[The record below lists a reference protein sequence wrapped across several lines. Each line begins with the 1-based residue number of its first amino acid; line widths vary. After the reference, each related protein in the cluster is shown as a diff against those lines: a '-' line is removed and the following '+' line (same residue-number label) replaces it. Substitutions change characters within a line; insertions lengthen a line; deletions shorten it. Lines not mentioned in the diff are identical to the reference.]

1 MRYGL
6 YPWTWDS
13 EQQEHRPPDGAVCCL
28 DLRPLPEQA
37 KQEQSGGWGFF
48 AWNGG
53 GDPPSDVISLGD
65 GDCRSLQPTTSQRD
79 ELRLRLGLSANPQGA
94 TLVDVIGDVLGSLAD
109 PTGQAR
115 PKPLMP
121 IAGIGYEIHLA
132 SHSRVWQLDYDPRET
147 LAASPRGRANKVRDV
162 IRATIAEARRNG
174 GPELAAKVLGDVLRR
189 HGYTKQEVDEGASGK
204 RAEWAR
210 LIRPAD
216 LAAMGGAAFKPKR
229 PQTSYTDDFNR
240 SDASSLG
247 AGWSSYLA
255 SAEYGISGNKC
266 IGGKAATW
274 GSSVIESARYDS
286 DVSSADHWTQATITS
301 YDVSGSDSWLGAM
314 SRFSSSAHTGY
325 FWAHVSRSYALSN
338 RLSKVVSGTETTL
351 STPNMTN
358 ASGDVVQ
365 CRCSGST
372 ISGRTNG
379 VEKASVTDTSI
390 TGNTRGGLVYRS
402 VYYAYRPYW
411 DDWSIDDGVVAG
423 GQSMAQ
429 RTGTTSRRGWNR
441 VGRSV

>member
-132 SHSRVWQLDYDPRET
+132 NHSRVWQLDYDPRET
-147 LAASPRGRANKVRDV
+147 LAANPKGRANKVRDV

-174 GPELAAKVLGDVLRR
+174 GPELAAKVLGHVLQR
-189 HGYTKQEVDEGASGK
+189 HGYTRQEVEEGASGK

-216 LAAMGGAAFKPKR
+216 LAAMGGATFRPKR
-229 PQTSYTDDFNR
+229 PATSYSESFNTAD
-240 SDASSLG
+240 SDTLGPDLTWSEVIGDLDVVSNRASTSTTG
-247 AGWSSYLA
+247 F
-255 SAEYGISGNKC
+255 AE
-266 IGGKAATW
+266 
-274 GSSVIESARYDS
+274 ARAQH
-286 DVSSADHWTQATITS
+286 DVSSADHYAQVQIYQTS
-301 YDVSGSDSWLGAM
+301 TSGSANHLAAPCA
-314 SRFSSSAHTGY
+314 RFASAARTFYSFAWFYGGLY
-325 FWAHVSRSYALSN
+325 LY
-338 RLSKVVSGTETTL
+338 KTVSGTYTIIGSAVETPAPLPATWRV
-351 STPNMTN
+351 
-358 ASGDVVQ
+358 D
-365 CRCSGST
+365 CSGST
-372 ISGRTNG
+372 IRGLQNG
-379 VEKASVTDTSI
+379 TQKVSVTDTAI
-390 TGNTRGGLVYRS
+390 TGNTRGGLW
-402 VYYAYRPYW
+402 AYRASGVQITM
-411 DDWSIDDGVVAG
+411 DDFIVDDGLG
-423 GQSMAQ
+423 GGGGS
-429 RTGTTSRRGWNR
+429 TSGNLLLLG
-441 VGRSV
+441 VG

>member
-147 LAASPRGRANKVRDV
+147 LAANPKGRANKVRDV

-174 GPELAAKVLGDVLRR
+174 GPELAAKVLGHVLQR
-189 HGYTKQEVDEGASGK
+189 HGYTRQEVEEGASGK

-216 LAAMGGAAFKPKR
+216 LAAMGGATFRPKR
-229 PQTSYTDDFNR
+229 PATSYSESFNTAD
-240 SDASSLG
+240 SDTLGPDLTWSEVIGDLDVVSNRASTSTTG
-247 AGWSSYLA
+247 F
-255 SAEYGISGNKC
+255 AE
-266 IGGKAATW
+266 
-274 GSSVIESARYDS
+274 ARAQH
-286 DVSSADHWTQATITS
+286 DVSSADHYAQVQIYQTS
-301 YDVSGSDSWLGAM
+301 TSGFDNHLAAPCA
-314 SRFSSSAHTGY
+314 RFASAARTFYSFAWFYGGLY
-325 FWAHVSRSYALSN
+325 LY
-338 RLSKVVSGTETTL
+338 KTVSGTYTIIGSAVETPAPLPATWRV
-351 STPNMTN
+351 
-358 ASGDVVQ
+358 D
-365 CRCSGST
+365 CSGST
-372 ISGRTNG
+372 IRGLQNG
-379 VEKASVTDTSI
+379 TQKVSVTDTAI
-390 TGNTRGGLVYRS
+390 TGNTRGGIW
-402 VYYAYRPYW
+402 AYRASGVQIVV
-411 DDWSIDDGVVAG
+411 DDFLIDDGISAG
-423 GQSMAQ
+423 AAKPALFHSHYQNQ
-429 RTGTTSRRGWNR
+429 GWR
-441 VGRSV
+441 

>member
-132 SHSRVWQLDYDPRET
+132 NHSRVWQLDYDPRET
-147 LAASPRGRANKVRDV
+147 LAANPKGRANKVRDV

-174 GPELAAKVLGDVLRR
+174 GPELAAKVLGHVLQC
-189 HGYTKQEVDEGASGK
+189 HGYTRQEVEEGASGK

-229 PQTSYTDDFNR
+229 PRTSYSESWNGADSGTFGIDLTWFEYSAGNTETKNNR
-240 SDASSLG
+240 G
-247 AGWSSYLA
+247 ATVGQA
-255 SAEYGISGNKC
+255 GFVEVRAEH
-266 IGGKAATW
+266 
-274 GSSVIESARYDS
+274 
-286 DVSSADHWTQATITS
+286 DVSSANHYAQCSIVTTTDAGGENHQVGPAC
-301 YDVSGSDSWLGAM
+301 
-314 SRFSSSAHTGY
+314 RFSASAKTY
-325 FWAHVSRSYALSN
+325 YTFRWVYNSMTLM
-338 RLSKVVSGTETTL
+338 KVVSGAYTDL
-351 STPNMTN
+351 STLGEVP
-358 ASGDVVQ
+358 ASRPVTFRVDAN
-365 CRCSGST
+365 GST
-372 ISGRTNG
+372 IKGFQNG
-379 VEKASVTDTSI
+379 TEKRSVTDTAI
-390 TGNTRGGLVYRS
+390 TGNTRGGI
-402 VYYAYRPYW
+402 YW
-411 DDWSIDDGVVAG
+411 YDNSFLHNIEVDDFIVDDGVVAG